1 MIRRSTAL
9 DLRGYL
15 FEVSRYGIATYGV
28 LRRNVR
34 LFLKK
39 GLYARVRI
47 HIYIYRELEGVRGS

>member
-15 FEVSRYGIATYGV
+15 FEVSRYAIVTYGA

-34 LFLKK
+34 LFLKR
-39 GLYARVRI
+39 GVYARVRI
-47 HIYIYRELEGVRGS
+47 HIYI